1 MARSPRPC
9 SFQAIIVLFSA
20 IRIAF
25 SSCIIALR
33 STALKSDVESISL
46 WKKTV
51 SVLKGSERRQFMGR
65 VVNLMG
71 RGGQRF
77 AEQVLG
83 WNRGTIRKG
92 QSELQSGQAIK
103 DRFDQR
109 GRRPIEEHLP
119 NLFEDIRSIMEPTV
133 QTDPTFRS
141 TRTYSP
147 LSAKEVR
154 DRLITQYDYKDAE
167 LPCTRTL
174 RNKLNGLGYRLRKVR
189 KCLPLKKIPK
199 TDAIFDEVHRINKA
213 SDQAK
218 KVLRISLDTKA
229 TVKIGPF
236 SRGGYSRQGEK
247 ACDHDFEPESKL
259 TPFGILLP
267 QTGENHLWF
276 SPSKITADFI
286 ADRLEEMVPRWKQ
299 RFDFHTLVINADNG
313 PENSGR
319 RTQWLKRL
327 VELADAHQLT
337 IQLAY
342 YPPYH
347 SKYNPVERL
356 WGVLENHWRGEILGS
371 AEKVLG
377 LARSMTYKGIK
388 PTVRKVTKIYCLGIS
403 VAKKMMK
410 HINERLERTAGLEP
424 WSIKIVPMQQTR

>member
-1 MARSPRPC
+1 MAH
-9 SFQAIIVLFSA
+9 
-20 IRIAF
+20 
-25 SSCIIALR
+25 
-33 STALKSDVESISL
+33 
-46 WKKTV
+46 
-51 SVLKGSERRQFMGR
+51 

-71 RGGQRF
+71 RGGQSF
-77 AEQVLG
+77 AERVLG

-92 QSELQSGQAIK
+92 QSELRLGRAIE

-109 GRRPIEEHLP
+109 GRRRIEEHLP
-119 NLFEDIRSIMEPTV
+119 NLLEDICLIMEPSV
-133 QTDPTFRS
+133 QADPTFRS

-154 DRLITQYDYKDAE
+154 DRLITQFGYKDTE
-167 LPCTRTL
+167 LPCIRTL
-174 RNKLNGLGYRLRKVR
+174 RNKLNALGYRLRKVR
-189 KCLPLKKIPK
+189 KCRPQKKIPE
-199 TDAIFDEVHRINKA
+199 TDAIFDEVHRINEA
-213 SDQAK
+213 SDQDE

-236 SRGGYSRQGEK
+236 SRGGYSRQGES
-247 ACDHDFEPESKL
+247 ACDHDFEPESTL

-276 SPSKITADFI
+276 SQSNVTADFM

-299 RFDFHTLVINADNG
+299 RFGLHTLVINADNG

-356 WGVLENHWRGEILGS
+356 WGILENHWRGEIIDS
-371 AEKVLG
+371 VEKALG
-377 LARSMTYKGIK
+377 LARSMTYRGVK
-388 PTVRKVTKIYCLGIS
+388 PTVRKVTKIYYQGIS
-403 VAKKMMK
+403 VAKKVMRSIEK
-410 HINERLERTAGLEP
+410 RLERAVGLEP
-424 WSIKIVPMQQTR
+424 WFINIVPMQQTG